1 MALTESK
8 AGSAAELESAG
19 SPEKQLHDASA
30 TGKMDAINEQMALD
44 GALAEHHLT
53 TWQAL
58 VKHRK
63 AAAWSMLVSM
73 SVIMRAYDIEI
84 TGNFYALP
92 AFTKQFGAPVPGHGM
107 QIETEWQVAMSMGPI
122 VGQVVGAWAA
132 AVPMDRWGR
141 KKTLAIYLLLT
152 TALVFMQVFA
162 PNKTVLTVSMY
173 LSGIIWG
180 GYHVLAPTYASEVL
194 PLRLRGWFTGYV
206 SLCYVIGQ
214 FLQTGI
220 TRGFV
225 NWDNEWAWKTP
236 YAIQWVWP
244 VIILAGLYWA
254 PESPWWL
261 IRQNRM
267 EDAKMALD
275 KLSSKESH
283 ADNTNILAMM
293 VKTDLYEQEL
303 EVGSTYR
310 DVFKG
315 SNLRRLEI
323 CSMAF
328 VVQNFSGNSVGFATY
343 LFQQVGLSTE
353 NAFNMGIG
361 LNGVGFV
368 GVALSV
374 FVIQWLGRRR
384 SWLIGICYCLVV
396 LWVVALLCLAPD
408 YRTNEAYSWA
418 QATLLITMQLMY
430 SLTVSPLAFII
441 SSETPSTKLR
451 AKTLSIT
458 ATINGATY
466 LVITIAGPY
475 LLNPG
480 ASNAGAKIEFLW
492 GGLTLFNT
500 IWSYYRL
507 PEVIIASFVV
517 PGVSWFIVHF

>member
-1 MALTESK
+1 
-8 AGSAAELESAG
+8 
-19 SPEKQLHDASA
+19 
-30 TGKMDAINEQMALD
+30 
-44 GALAEHHLT
+44 
-53 TWQAL
+53 
-58 VKHRK
+58 
-63 AAAWSMLVSM
+63 
-73 SVIMRAYDIEI
+73 
-84 TGNFYALP
+84 
-92 AFTKQFGAPVPGHGM
+92 
-107 QIETEWQVAMSMGPI
+107 
-122 VGQVVGAWAA
+122 
-132 AVPMDRWGR
+132 
-141 KKTLAIYLLLT
+141 
-152 TALVFMQVFA
+152 
-162 PNKTVLTVSMY
+162 
-173 LSGIIWG
+173 
-180 GYHVLAPTYASEVL
+180 
-194 PLRLRGWFTGYV
+194 
-206 SLCYVIGQ
+206 
-214 FLQTGI
+214 
-220 TRGFV
+220 
-225 NWDNEWAWKTP
+225 
-236 YAIQWVWP
+236 
-244 VIILAGLYWA
+244 
-254 PESPWWL
+254 
-261 IRQNRM
+261 M